1 MYVYARGK
9 SHTRLHIIRILTRGI
24 ELNSVNVISK
34 VLNARLWR
42 RVYTSV
48 SLLSDVRHIP
58 RTTRGLQRSTSL
70 KGVCQSTNFS
80 TWVCVCTNKASCDT
94 RPNVKDI
101 REKHRS
107 ARTGYAPL
115 MSSSRP
121 DYAPIMEVDPYRPS
135 EQATRTRRL

>member
-1 MYVYARGK
+1 LRGEF
-9 SHTRLHIIRILTRGI
+9 TRAY
-24 ELNSVNVISK
+24 S
-34 VLNARLWR
+34 
-42 RVYTSV
+42 SV

-80 TWVCVCTNKASCDT
+80 TWVCVCTNKVSCDT
-94 RPNVKDI
+94 RSNVKDI
-101 REKHRS
+101 HEKHHS

-121 DYAPIMEVDPYRPS
+121 DNTPIFRTGHKDPKIMNSKSGEGLEDGQGHGLSVSRNVES
-135 EQATRTRRL
+135 HDLDLLKCDRARTHEK